1 MEYQNTLAFAQQLD
15 KEDPLAGFRN
25 EYYLPQKDGKTLIY
39 LCGNSLGLQPKNAR
53 AAIEQELNDWATLG
67 VDGHFDGKNP
77 WMYYH
82 HFLNEKAAHV
92 VGANPSE
99 VVIMNNLTA
108 NLHLMM
114 VSFYRPTP
122 ARYKILMEAS
132 AFPSDQYAMETQAR
146 FHGFNPDDAIIEL
159 VPREGEYTLR
169 TEDIIAK
176 INAHKNE
183 LALVMMGGVNYY
195 TGQAFDMRAITEAA
209 HAVGAIAGFDLAH
222 AAGNLHLQLHDWNVD
237 FAVWCSY
244 KYLNSGPGGTSGVFV
259 HERHGNNP
267 DLPRF
272 AGWWGH
278 DEKERFKMKK
288 GFKPMQGAAGWQLSN
303 AQIFP
308 MAIHKASLDLFEE
321 AGMANLRKKSE
332 MLTAYLEYVLN
343 DVINLLSSRGV
354 STPLDMTRVV
364 SSSGPDSYRDE
375 NSSPESKPFT
385 IITPSNPAERGC
397 QLSIIVKKDGRKLFD
412 YLQANGILPDWREPD
427 VIRMSPVPMYNSF
440 EEIYKI
446 GETMKRYFEY
456 GR

>member
-15 KEDPLAGFRN
+15 KEDPLASFRN
-25 EYYLPQKDGKTLIY
+25 QYYLPQKDGKTLVY

-53 AAIEQELNDWATLG
+53 AAIEQELNDWARLG

-99 VVIMNNLTA
+99 VVIMNNLTT

-159 VPREGEYTLR
+159 IPREGEYTLR
-169 TEDIIAK
+169 TEDILAK
-176 INAHKNE
+176 INAHKND

-195 TGQAFDMRAITEAA
+195 TGQAFDMKTITEAA

-222 AAGNLHLQLHDWNVD
+222 AAGNLHLQLHNWDVD

-259 HERHGNNP
+259 NERHGNNQ

-332 MLTAYLEYVLN
+332 LLTGYLEYLLM
-343 DVINLLSSRGV
+343 DVIHGESTIPDPSTGRDAIHRISRDATNKLV
-354 STPLDMTRVV
+354 KMDL
-364 SSSGPDSYRDE
+364 
-375 NSSPESKPFT
+375 PFT

-412 YLQANGILPDWREPD
+412 YLQSQGILPDWREPD

-440 EEIYKI
+440 EDVYKI
-446 GETMKRYFEY
+446 GESMKQYFSIDNM
-456 GR
+456 